1 MPTFN
6 SPPSLPLN
14 IIECSKQINNII
26 NKPYMNAAFP
36 AYQYTL
42 NALTTAKIN
51 TGIPQNQAF
60 VLSQIEVL
68 SHLHDIM
75 RNAQPLIENFIQQ
88 RISAGEIHNADQA
101 RKSIAGN
108 LLQQFVAYNLAQNV
122 VNGIITK
129 PVIVTMS
136 VQHIIDQYAA
146 ISVGNEIQKPDSDII
161 VYSNSP
167 STPILNISCKTS
179 CRERAGQTYKWKLL
193 CDLATCNC
201 IHKNGNPNCPSTRYN
216 LNYTPTK
223 VIKMCFVTTDF
234 YNELSQPQIS
244 GMFSFFDC
252 SYVAKPFSSNTNV
265 LPLHN
270 IIQYIST
277 CYILRRCYG

>member
-6 SPPSLPLN
+6 NVPQPPPY
-14 IIECSKQINNII
+14 IIECNRLINDIV
-26 NKPYMNAAFP
+26 NKPYMKVAFP
-36 AYQYTL
+36 VYQYILST
-42 NALTTAKIN
+42 LTTTKIN
-51 TGIPQNQAF
+51 AGIPQNQAF
-60 VLSQIEVL
+60 ILSKIEVL

-75 RNAQPLIENFIQQ
+75 INAKPLVENLIQQ
-88 RISAGEIHNADQA
+88 RINVGEINNADQA

-122 VNGIITK
+122 VDGIITK

-136 VQHIIDQYAA
+136 VQHIINQYAA

-201 IHKNGNPNCPSTRYN
+201 VYKNGNPNCPSTRYN

-223 VIKMCFVTTDF
+223 AIKMCFVTADF
-234 YNELSQPQIS
+234 YDELIQPQIS

-252 SYVAKPFSSNTNV
+252 SYVAKPVSSNYNV

-270 IIQYIST
+270 IVQYINS
-277 CYILRRCYG
+277 IF

>member
-1 MPTFN
+1 MPIFN
-6 SPPSLPLN
+6 GAQPLPRY
-14 IIECSKQINNII
+14 IIECNRSINDII
-26 NKPYMNAAFP
+26 KKPYMNAAFP
-36 AYQYTL
+36 AYQHML
-42 NALTTAKIN
+42 SALTTAMIN
-51 TGIPQNQAF
+51 TGIQQNQAF
-60 VLSQIEVL
+60 ILSQTEVL

-75 RNAQPLIENFIQQ
+75 RNAQPLIEAFIQQ

-108 LLQQFVAYNLAQNV
+108 LLQQFVAYNLAKNV
-122 VNGIITK
+122 VDGIITK

-136 VQHIIDQYAA
+136 VQNIINQYAA

-161 VYSNSP
+161 VYSDSP

-201 IHKNGNPNCPSTRYN
+201 IYKNGNPNCPSTRYN
-216 LNYTPTK
+216 LNYYPTK

-234 YNELSQPQIS
+234 YNELSHPQIS

-252 SYVAKPFSSNTNV
+252 SYVAKPVSSNNNV

-270 IIQYIST
+270 IIQYINS
-277 CYILRRCYG
+277 IF

>member
-6 SPPSLPLN
+6 STPPLPPY
-14 IIECSKQINNII
+14 IIECNRLINDII
-26 NKPYMNAAFP
+26 KKPYMNAAFP
-36 AYQYTL
+36 AYQYIL
-42 NALTTAKIN
+42 NSLITAMTN
-51 TGIPQNQAF
+51 AGIQQKQAF
-60 VLSQIEVL
+60 ILSQIEVL

-108 LLQQFVAYNLAQNV
+108 LLQQFVAYNLAKNV
-122 VNGIITK
+122 VDGIITK

-136 VQHIIDQYAA
+136 VQDIISQYAA

-161 VYSNSP
+161 VYSDSP
-167 STPILNISCKTS
+167 LTPILNISCKTS

-201 IHKNGNPNCPSTRYN
+201 NHKIGNPNCPATRYN
-216 LNYTPTK
+216 LYYNPTK
-223 VIKMCFVTTDF
+223 EVKMCFVTTDF
-234 YNELSQPQIS
+234 YDELLQPQIS
-244 GMFSFFDC
+244 GMFSFFDR
-252 SYVAKPFSSNTNV
+252 SYVAKPFSSNNNV

-270 IIQYIST
+270 IIQYINS
-277 CYILRRCYG
+277 IF